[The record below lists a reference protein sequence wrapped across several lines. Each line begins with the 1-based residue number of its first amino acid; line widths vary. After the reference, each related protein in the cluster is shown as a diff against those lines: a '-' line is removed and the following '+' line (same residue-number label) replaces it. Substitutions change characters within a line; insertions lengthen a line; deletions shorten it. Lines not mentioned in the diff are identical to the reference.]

1 MPGAQHLSQ
10 KVLAM
15 KTAKYGD
22 DITLNKPL
30 LVLYALSQY
39 KKGHGCLFDYAS
51 EVKPNLRE
59 LLKRYGPER
68 NAQQTA
74 HGELD
79 DTRRRI
85 SLCVLGSSP
94 GQALSSSANNASSV

>member
-30 LVLYALSQY
+30 LVLYALS
-39 KKGHGCLFDYAS
+39 
-51 EVKPNLRE
+51 
-59 LLKRYGPER
+59 
-68 NAQQTA
+68 
-74 HGELD
+74 
-79 DTRRRI
+79 
-85 SLCVLGSSP
+85 
-94 GQALSSSANNASSV
+94 